1 MTILKEQKRIMMNK
15 KIQPNKKSSTPV
27 SLRLAGVVKESIVDG
42 PGLRFTIF
50 CQGCPHS
57 CPKCH
62 NQDTHDFS
70 GGYDCDIQKIVNA
83 IEENPLLSGVT
94 FSGGEPSHQPVA
106 FLEIAKKVKSLGLN
120 IWMYSGYTLE
130 ELLSRANSTISDLD
144 NSNDDSSQTSEKNE
158 EQVALKG
165 LLSLIDVL
173 VDGKFINELKDLT
186 LPFRGSKNQRLIDM
200 AATKRHNKIV
210 LYEY

>member
-1 MTILKEQKRIMMNK
+1 MKKKMQSNK
-15 KIQPNKKSSTPV
+15 QNTTPV
-27 SLRLAGVVKESIVDG
+27 SLRLAGVVRESIVDG
-42 PGLRFTIF
+42 PGLRFAIF
-50 CQGCPHS
+50 CQGCPHN

-106 FLEIAKKVKSLGLN
+106 FLEIAKKVKSRGLN

-130 ELLSRANSTISDLD
+130 ELLSRANSAISDL
-144 NSNDDSSQTSEKNE
+144 NNMNENSSQTSEKNE

-200 AATKRHNKIV
+200 AATKRHNKII
-210 LYEY
+210 LYEC

>member
-1 MTILKEQKRIMMNK
+1 MKKKMQSNK
-15 KIQPNKKSSTPV
+15 QNTTPV
-27 SLRLAGVVKESIVDG
+27 SLRLAGVVRESIVDG
-42 PGLRFTIF
+42 PGLRFAIF
-50 CQGCPHS
+50 CQGCPHN

-106 FLEIAKKVKSLGLN
+106 FLEIAKKVKSRGPN

-130 ELLSRANSTISDLD
+130 ELLSRANSAISDL
-144 NSNDDSSQTSEKNE
+144 NNMNENSSQTSEKNK

-165 LLSLIDVL
+165 LLGLVDVL

-186 LPFRGSKNQRLIDM
+186 LPFRGSRNQRIIDM
-200 AATKRHNKIV
+200 AATKRHNKII
-210 LYEY
+210 LYEC

>member
-1 MTILKEQKRIMMNK
+1 MKKKMQSNK
-15 KIQPNKKSSTPV
+15 QNTTPV
-27 SLRLAGVVKESIVDG
+27 SLRLAGVVRESIVDG
-42 PGLRFTIF
+42 PGLRFAIF
-50 CQGCPHS
+50 CQGCPHN

-106 FLEIAKKVKSLGLN
+106 FLEIAKKVKSRGLN

-130 ELLSRANSTISDLD
+130 ELLSRANSAISDL
-144 NSNDDSSQTSEKNE
+144 NNMNENSSQTSEKNE

-210 LYEY
+210 LYEG

>member
-1 MTILKEQKRIMMNK
+1 MKK
-15 KIQPNKKSSTPV
+15 KIQSNKQNTTPV
-27 SLRLAGVVKESIVDG
+27 SLRLAGVVRESIVDG
-42 PGLRFTIF
+42 PGLRFAIF
-50 CQGCPHS
+50 CQGCPHN

-106 FLEIAKKVKSLGLN
+106 FLEIAKKVKSRGLN

-144 NSNDDSSQTSEKNE
+144 NMNENSSQTSEKNE

-186 LPFRGSKNQRLIDM
+186 LPFRGSRNQRIIDM
-200 AATKRHNKIV
+200 AATKRHNKII
-210 LYEY
+210 LYEC

>member
-1 MTILKEQKRIMMNK
+1 MKKKMQSNK
-15 KIQPNKKSSTPV
+15 QNATPV
-27 SLRLAGVVKESIVDG
+27 SLRLAGVVRESIVDG
-42 PGLRFTIF
+42 PGLRFAIF
-50 CQGCPHS
+50 CQGCPHN

-106 FLEIAKKVKSLGLN
+106 FLEIAKKVKSRGLN

-130 ELLSRANSTISDLD
+130 ELLSRANSAISDL
-144 NSNDDSSQTSEKNE
+144 NNMNENSSQTSEKNK
-158 EQVALKG
+158 EQIALKG
-165 LLSLIDVL
+165 LLGLVDVL

-186 LPFRGSKNQRLIDM
+186 LPFRGSRNQRIIDM
-200 AATKRHNKIV
+200 AATKRHNKII
-210 LYEY
+210 LYEC

>member
-1 MTILKEQKRIMMNK
+1 MKKKMQSNK
-15 KIQPNKKSSTPV
+15 QNTTPV
-27 SLRLAGVVKESIVDG
+27 SLRLAGVVRESIVDG
-42 PGLRFTIF
+42 PGLRFAIF
-50 CQGCPHS
+50 CQGCPHN

-83 IEENPLLSGVT
+83 IEENPLISGVT

-106 FLEIAKKVKSLGLN
+106 FLEIAKKVKSRGLN

-130 ELLSRANSTISDLD
+130 ELLSRANSAISDLD
-144 NSNDDSSQTSEKNE
+144 NPNDDSSQTSEKNK

-165 LLSLIDVL
+165 LLGLVDVL

-186 LPFRGSKNQRLIDM
+186 LPFRGSRNQRIIDM
-200 AATKRHNKIV
+200 AATKRHNKII
-210 LYEY
+210 LYEC

>member
-1 MTILKEQKRIMMNK
+1 MKKKMQSNK
-15 KIQPNKKSSTPV
+15 QNTTPV
-27 SLRLAGVVKESIVDG
+27 ILRLAGVVRESIVDG
-42 PGLRFTIF
+42 PGLRFAIF
-50 CQGCPHS
+50 CQGCPHN

-106 FLEIAKKVKSLGLN
+106 FLEIAKKVKSRGLN

-130 ELLSRANSTISDLD
+130 ELLSRANSAISDL
-144 NSNDDSSQTSEKNE
+144 NNMNENSSQTSEKNE

-210 LYEY
+210 LYEG

>member
-1 MTILKEQKRIMMNK
+1 MKKKMQSNK
-15 KIQPNKKSSTPV
+15 QNTTPV
-27 SLRLAGVVKESIVDG
+27 SLRLAGVVRESIVDG
-42 PGLRFTIF
+42 PGLRFAIF
-50 CQGCPHS
+50 CQGCPHN

-106 FLEIAKKVKSLGLN
+106 FLEIAKKVKSRGLN

-130 ELLSRANSTISDLD
+130 ELLSRANSAISDL
-144 NSNDDSSQTSEKNE
+144 NNMNENSSQTSEKNK
-158 EQVALKG
+158 EQIALKG
-165 LLSLIDVL
+165 LLGLVDVL

-186 LPFRGSKNQRLIDM
+186 LPFRGSRNQRIIDM

-210 LYEY
+210 LYEC

>member
-1 MTILKEQKRIMMNK
+1 MKKKMQSNK
-15 KIQPNKKSSTPV
+15 QNTTPV
-27 SLRLAGVVKESIVDG
+27 SLRLAGVVRESIVDG
-42 PGLRFTIF
+42 PGLRFAIF
-50 CQGCPHS
+50 CQGCPHN

-106 FLEIAKKVKSLGLN
+106 FLEIAKKVKSRGLN

-130 ELLSRANSTISDLD
+130 ELLSRANSAISDL
-144 NSNDDSSQTSEKNE
+144 NNMNENSSQTSEKNK

-165 LLSLIDVL
+165 LLGLVDVL

-186 LPFRGSKNQRLIDM
+186 LPFRGSRNQRIIDM
-200 AATKRHNKIV
+200 AATKRHNKII

>member
-1 MTILKEQKRIMMNK
+1 MKKKMQSNK
-15 KIQPNKKSSTPV
+15 QNTPPV
-27 SLRLAGVVKESIVDG
+27 SLRLAGVVRESIVDG
-42 PGLRFTIF
+42 PGLRFAIF
-50 CQGCPHS
+50 CQGCPHN

-106 FLEIAKKVKSLGLN
+106 FLEIAKKVKSRGLN

-130 ELLSRANSTISDLD
+130 ELLSRANSTISDL
-144 NSNDDSSQTSEKNE
+144 NNMNENSSQTSEKNE

-186 LPFRGSKNQRLIDM
+186 LPFRGSKNQKLIDM

-210 LYEY
+210 LYEG

>member
-1 MTILKEQKRIMMNK
+1 MMKKKMQSNK
-15 KIQPNKKSSTPV
+15 QNTTPV
-27 SLRLAGVVKESIVDG
+27 SLRLAGVVRESIVDG
-42 PGLRFTIF
+42 PGLRFAIF
-50 CQGCPHS
+50 CQGCPHN

-106 FLEIAKKVKSLGLN
+106 FLEIAKKVKSRGLN

-130 ELLSRANSTISDLD
+130 ELLSRANSTISDL
-144 NSNDDSSQTSEKNE
+144 NNINENSSQTSEKNE

-210 LYEY
+210 LYEG

>member
-1 MTILKEQKRIMMNK
+1 MQSNK
-15 KIQPNKKSSTPV
+15 QNTTPV
-27 SLRLAGVVKESIVDG
+27 SLRLAGVVRESIVDG
-42 PGLRFTIF
+42 PGLRFAIF
-50 CQGCPHS
+50 CQGCPHN

-83 IEENPLLSGVT
+83 IEENPLISGVT

-106 FLEIAKKVKSLGLN
+106 FLEIAKKVKSRGLN

-144 NSNDDSSQTSEKNE
+144 NMNENSSQTSEKNE

-210 LYEY
+210 LYEG

>member
-1 MTILKEQKRIMMNK
+1 MKKKMQSNK
-15 KIQPNKKSSTPV
+15 QNTTPV
-27 SLRLAGVVKESIVDG
+27 SLRLAGVVRESIVDG
-42 PGLRFTIF
+42 PGLRFAIF
-50 CQGCPHS
+50 CQGCPHN

-83 IEENPLLSGVT
+83 IEENPLISGVT

-106 FLEIAKKVKSLGLN
+106 FLEIAKKVKSRGLN

-144 NSNDDSSQTSEKNE
+144 NMNENSSQTSEKNE

-210 LYEY
+210 LYEG

>member
-1 MTILKEQKRIMMNK
+1 MKK
-15 KIQPNKKSSTPV
+15 KIQSNKQNTTPV
-27 SLRLAGVVKESIVDG
+27 SLRLAGVVRESIVDG
-42 PGLRFTIF
+42 PGLRFAIL
-50 CQGCPHS
+50 CQGCPHN

-106 FLEIAKKVKSLGLN
+106 FLEIAKKVKSRGLN

-130 ELLSRANSTISDLD
+130 ELLSRANSAISDL
-144 NSNDDSSQTSEKNE
+144 NNMNENSSQTSEKNK

-165 LLSLIDVL
+165 LLGLVDVL

-186 LPFRGSKNQRLIDM
+186 LPFRGSRNQRIIDM
-200 AATKRHNKIV
+200 AATKRHNKII
-210 LYEY
+210 LYEC

>member
-1 MTILKEQKRIMMNK
+1 MQSNK
-15 KIQPNKKSSTPV
+15 QNTTPV
-27 SLRLAGVVKESIVDG
+27 SLRLAGVVRESIVDG
-42 PGLRFTIF
+42 PGLRFAIF
-50 CQGCPHS
+50 CQGCPHN

-106 FLEIAKKVKSLGLN
+106 FLEIAKKVKSRGLN

-144 NSNDDSSQTSEKNE
+144 NMNENSSQTSEKNE

>member
-1 MTILKEQKRIMMNK
+1 MKKKMQSNK
-15 KIQPNKKSSTPV
+15 QNTTPV
-27 SLRLAGVVKESIVDG
+27 SLRLAGVVRESIVDG
-42 PGLRFTIF
+42 PGLRFAIF
-50 CQGCPHS
+50 CQGCPHN

-106 FLEIAKKVKSLGLN
+106 FLEIAKKVKSRGLN

-130 ELLSRANSTISDLD
+130 ELLSRANSAISDLD
-144 NSNDDSSQTSEKNE
+144 NPNDDSSQTSEKNK

>member
-1 MTILKEQKRIMMNK
+1 MKK
-15 KIQPNKKSSTPV
+15 KIQSNKQNTTPV
-27 SLRLAGVVKESIVDG
+27 SLRLAGVVRESIVDG
-42 PGLRFTIF
+42 PGLRFAIF
-50 CQGCPHS
+50 CQGCPHN

-106 FLEIAKKVKSLGLN
+106 FLEIAKKVKSRGLN

-130 ELLSRANSTISDLD
+130 ELLSRANSAISDL
-144 NSNDDSSQTSEKNE
+144 NNMNENSSQTSEKNK

-165 LLSLIDVL
+165 LLGLVDVL

-186 LPFRGSKNQRLIDM
+186 LPFRGSRNQRIIDM
-200 AATKRHNKIV
+200 AATKRHNKII
-210 LYEY
+210 LYEC

>member
-1 MTILKEQKRIMMNK
+1 MKKKMQSNK
-15 KIQPNKKSSTPV
+15 QNTTPV
-27 SLRLAGVVKESIVDG
+27 SLRLAGVVRESIVDG
-42 PGLRFTIF
+42 PGLRFAIF
-50 CQGCPHS
+50 CQGCPHN

-83 IEENPLLSGVT
+83 IEENPLISGVT

-106 FLEIAKKVKSLGLN
+106 FLEIAKKVKSRGLN

-130 ELLSRANSTISDLD
+130 ELLSRANSAISDL
-144 NSNDDSSQTSEKNE
+144 NNMNENSSQTSEKNK

-165 LLSLIDVL
+165 LLGLVDVL

-186 LPFRGSKNQRLIDM
+186 LPFRGSRNQRIIDM
-200 AATKRHNKIV
+200 AATKRHNKII
-210 LYEY
+210 LYEC

>member
-1 MTILKEQKRIMMNK
+1 
-15 KIQPNKKSSTPV
+15 
-27 SLRLAGVVKESIVDG
+27 
-42 PGLRFTIF
+42 
-50 CQGCPHS
+50 
-57 CPKCH
+57 
-62 NQDTHDFS
+62 
-70 GGYDCDIQKIVNA
+70 
-83 IEENPLLSGVT
+83 
-94 FSGGEPSHQPVA
+94 
-106 FLEIAKKVKSLGLN
+106 
-120 IWMYSGYTLE
+120 MYSGYTLE
-130 ELLSRANSTISDLD
+130 ELLSRANSAISDLD
-144 NSNDDSSQTSEKNE
+144 NPNDDSSQTSEKNK

>member
-1 MTILKEQKRIMMNK
+1 MKKKMQSNK
-15 KIQPNKKSSTPV
+15 QNTTPV
-27 SLRLAGVVKESIVDG
+27 SLRLAGVVRESIVDG
-42 PGLRFTIF
+42 PGLRFAIF
-50 CQGCPHS
+50 CQGCPHN

-106 FLEIAKKVKSLGLN
+106 FLEIAKKVKSRGLN

-144 NSNDDSSQTSEKNE
+144 NMNENSSQTSEKNE

-186 LPFRGSKNQRLIDM
+186 LPFRGSRNQRIIDM
-200 AATKRHNKIV
+200 AATKRHNKII
-210 LYEY
+210 LYEC

>member
-1 MTILKEQKRIMMNK
+1 MKKKMQSNK
-15 KIQPNKKSSTPV
+15 QNTTPV
-27 SLRLAGVVKESIVDG
+27 SLRLAGVVRESIVDG
-42 PGLRFTIF
+42 PGLRFAIF
-50 CQGCPHS
+50 CQGCPHN

-106 FLEIAKKVKSLGLN
+106 FLEIAKKVKSRGLN

-130 ELLSRANSTISDLD
+130 ELLSRANSAISDLD
-144 NSNDDSSQTSEKNE
+144 NPNDDSSQTSEKNK

-165 LLSLIDVL
+165 LLGLVDVL

-186 LPFRGSKNQRLIDM
+186 LPFRGSRNQRIIDM

-210 LYEY
+210 LYKY

>member
-1 MTILKEQKRIMMNK
+1 MQSNK
-15 KIQPNKKSSTPV
+15 QNTTPV
-27 SLRLAGVVKESIVDG
+27 SLRLAGVVRESIVDG
-42 PGLRFTIF
+42 PGLRFAIF
-50 CQGCPHS
+50 CQGCPHN

-106 FLEIAKKVKSLGLN
+106 FLEIAKKVKSRGLN

-130 ELLSRANSTISDLD
+130 ELLSRANSAISDL
-144 NSNDDSSQTSEKNE
+144 NNMNENSSQTSEKNK

-165 LLSLIDVL
+165 LLGLVDVL

-186 LPFRGSKNQRLIDM
+186 LPFRGSRNQRIIDM
-200 AATKRHNKIV
+200 AATKRHNKII
-210 LYEY
+210 LYEC

>member
-1 MTILKEQKRIMMNK
+1 MQSNK
-15 KIQPNKKSSTPV
+15 QNTTPV
-27 SLRLAGVVKESIVDG
+27 SLRLAGVVRESIVDG
-42 PGLRFTIF
+42 PGLRFAIF
-50 CQGCPHS
+50 CQGCPHN

-106 FLEIAKKVKSLGLN
+106 FLEIAKKVKSRGLN

-144 NSNDDSSQTSEKNE
+144 NMNENSSQTSEKNE

-210 LYEY
+210 LYEG

>member
-1 MTILKEQKRIMMNK
+1 MQSNK
-15 KIQPNKKSSTPV
+15 QNTTPV
-27 SLRLAGVVKESIVDG
+27 SLRLAGVVRESIVDG
-42 PGLRFTIF
+42 PGLRFAIF
-50 CQGCPHS
+50 CQGCPHN

-106 FLEIAKKVKSLGLN
+106 FLEIAKKVKSRGLN

-130 ELLSRANSTISDLD
+130 ELLSRANSAISDL
-144 NSNDDSSQTSEKNE
+144 NNMNENSSQTSEKNK

-165 LLSLIDVL
+165 LLGLVDVL

-186 LPFRGSKNQRLIDM
+186 LPFRGSRNQRIIDM
-200 AATKRHNKIV
+200 AATKRHNKII

>member
-1 MTILKEQKRIMMNK
+1 MKKKMQSNK
-15 KIQPNKKSSTPV
+15 QNTTPV
-27 SLRLAGVVKESIVDG
+27 SLRLAGVVRESIVDG
-42 PGLRFTIF
+42 PGLRFAIF
-50 CQGCPHS
+50 CQGCPHN

-106 FLEIAKKVKSLGLN
+106 FLEIAKKVKSRGLN

-144 NSNDDSSQTSEKNE
+144 NMNENSSQTSEKNK

-165 LLSLIDVL
+165 LLGLVDVL

-186 LPFRGSKNQRLIDM
+186 LPFRGSRNQRIIDM
-200 AATKRHNKIV
+200 AATKRHNKII
-210 LYEY
+210 LYEC

>member
-1 MTILKEQKRIMMNK
+1 MKKKMQSNK
-15 KIQPNKKSSTPV
+15 QNTTPV
-27 SLRLAGVVKESIVDG
+27 SLRLAGVVRESIVAG
-42 PGLRFTIF
+42 PGLRFAIF
-50 CQGCPHS
+50 CQGCPHN

-106 FLEIAKKVKSLGLN
+106 FLEIAKKVKSRGLN

-144 NSNDDSSQTSEKNE
+144 NMNENSSQTSEKNE

-210 LYEY
+210 LYEG

>member
-1 MTILKEQKRIMMNK
+1 MQSNK
-15 KIQPNKKSSTPV
+15 QNTTPV
-27 SLRLAGVVKESIVDG
+27 SLRLAGVVRESIVDG
-42 PGLRFTIF
+42 PGLRFAIF
-50 CQGCPHS
+50 CQGCPHN

-106 FLEIAKKVKSLGLN
+106 FLEIAKKVKSRGLN

-130 ELLSRANSTISDLD
+130 ELLSRANSAISDL
-144 NSNDDSSQTSEKNE
+144 NNINENSSQTSEKNK

-165 LLSLIDVL
+165 LLGLVDVL

-186 LPFRGSKNQRLIDM
+186 LPFRGSRNQRIIDM
-200 AATKRHNKIV
+200 AATKRHNKII
-210 LYEY
+210 LYEC

>member
-1 MTILKEQKRIMMNK
+1 MKKKMQSNK
-15 KIQPNKKSSTPV
+15 QNTTPV
-27 SLRLAGVVKESIVDG
+27 SLRLAGVVRESIVDG
-42 PGLRFTIF
+42 PGLRFAIF
-50 CQGCPHS
+50 CQGCPHN

-106 FLEIAKKVKSLGLN
+106 FLEIAKKVKSRGLN

-130 ELLSRANSTISDLD
+130 ELLSRANSAISDL
-144 NSNDDSSQTSEKNE
+144 NNMNENSSQTSEKNE

-186 LPFRGSKNQRLIDM
+186 LPFRGSRNQRIIDM
-200 AATKRHNKIV
+200 AATKRHNKII
-210 LYEY
+210 LYEC

>member
-1 MTILKEQKRIMMNK
+1 MKKKMQSNK
-15 KIQPNKKSSTPV
+15 QNTTPV
-27 SLRLAGVVKESIVDG
+27 SLRLAGVVRESIVDG
-42 PGLRFTIF
+42 PGLRFAIF
-50 CQGCPHS
+50 CQGCPHN

-106 FLEIAKKVKSLGLN
+106 FLEIAKKVKSRGLN

-130 ELLSRANSTISDLD
+130 ELLSRANSAISDL
-144 NSNDDSSQTSEKNE
+144 NNMNENSSQTSEKNK

-165 LLSLIDVL
+165 LLGLVDVL

-186 LPFRGSKNQRLIDM
+186 LPFRGSRNQRIIDM
-200 AATKRHNKIV
+200 AATK
-210 LYEY
+210 